1 MPRKGGSLFLPAG
14 VVSFLLSAPVECYVE
29 PIDSLL
35 QLSSG
40 ESDLIPER
48 KELKMKIEKSEIF
61 IAVHV
66 TAPFVYELN

>member
-14 VVSFLLSAPVECYVE
+14 VVSFLLSAPVECNVE

-40 ESDLIPER
+40 ESDLIPEA
-48 KELKMKIEKSEIF
+48 SSQS
-61 IAVHV
+61 
-66 TAPFVYELN
+66 